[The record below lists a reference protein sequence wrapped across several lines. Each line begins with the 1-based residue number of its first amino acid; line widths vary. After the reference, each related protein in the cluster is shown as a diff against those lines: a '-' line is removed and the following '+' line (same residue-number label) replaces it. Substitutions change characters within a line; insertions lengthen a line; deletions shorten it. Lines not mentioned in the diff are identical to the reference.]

1 VVNLPESSLIRFVL
15 TRNLW
20 FRVFLSAPLLALPLS
35 GEWQHPVQAQPLAW
49 QLQKAPGAAPVPTDV
64 TQPLGPP
71 PSSRLIPIDAPLPAS
86 PGSAGSG
93 AAGAQAPE
101 GSAPTIPLFP
111 GTTSPEAYA
120 QLPLPPLMSSPLNA
134 GMPTGY
140 VGRWGDY
147 YLAGSAGTPGKQRT
161 GDPDGSLALGFGL
174 GDPINLVG
182 IDLSWGIGSVRNFG
196 ANGGFNASVG
206 RVLVNQ
212 PRLSLSVAGGV
223 INAFAYGTEFD
234 NGLEA
239 PSNGYG
245 AVSATIPLRPFD
257 VNFRQLVQLSA
268 GVGGNLFAPL
278 NQRYEGPTVG
288 GFVSAG
294 VELSPNLGASLAVS
308 GRGTNLSLGWAP
320 SRRLPVFV
328 SLLAADVFS
337 ATPYGTVGVLT
348 IGWSDNFLTGFLNR

>member
-1 VVNLPESSLIRFVL
+1 MLNQFEFLLTSTSL
-15 TRNLW
+15 TRNQW
-20 FRVFLSAPLLALPLS
+20 FRVFLWAPLLALPLS
-35 GEWQHPVQAQPLAW
+35 GGWPQAGRAQPLPW
-49 QLQKAPGAAPVPTDV
+49 QLQPAPGAAPGSADL
-64 TQPLGPP
+64 TQPLGPA
-71 PSSRLIPIDAPLPAS
+71 PSSRLIPIDAPLPAT
-86 PGSAGSG
+86 PGGAGAKTPDGSG
-93 AAGAQAPE
+93 
-101 GSAPTIPLFP
+101 PTTPLFP
-111 GTTSPEAYA
+111 GTSSPEAYA

-147 YLAGSAGTPGKQRT
+147 YLAGSAGTPGKQRG
-161 GDPDGSLALGFGL
+161 GDPDGSVALGFGL
-174 GDPINLVG
+174 GDPIKLVG

-196 ANGGFNASVG
+196 ANGGFNASIG

-245 AVSATIPLRPFD
+245 AISATIPLRPFD
-257 VNFRQLVQLSA
+257 LNFRQLVQLSA

-278 NQRYEGPTVG
+278 NLRFEGPTMG

-294 VELSPNLGASLAVS
+294 VELSPNVGASVAVS